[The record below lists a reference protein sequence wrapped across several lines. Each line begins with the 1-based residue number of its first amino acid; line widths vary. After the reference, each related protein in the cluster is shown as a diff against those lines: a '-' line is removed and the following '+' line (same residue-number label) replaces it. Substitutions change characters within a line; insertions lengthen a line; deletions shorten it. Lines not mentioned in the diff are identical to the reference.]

1 MFVFWLL
8 FFWDFGNFACVSLPV
23 SRLFFFFF
31 FATLWVLSSMWIL
44 ASMVMFWYSSL
55 FAVFDR
61 PRFLLQFGSISFLCL
76 IWLNIVCL
84 RLPRGFSDASFSLL
98 SPFFFSLCFFYFVYF
113 NFPQFVLFCLM
124 KSPSQ
129 FESGGVLLSSRFSSL
144 SHLSYPFLCFGGFS
158 FPLVLGFT
166 VCLSQ
171 FPELMM
177 LFILTI
183 FLAIDVGENLVRNW
197 ISVGLAFAFADL
209 VLLNGCSDL
218 SHLWPKGMNPA
229 CLMRMQGQ
237 EGFFL
242 LYESFMK
249 MWRVIW

>member
-98 SPFFFSLCFFYFVYF
+98 SPFFFPFVF
-113 NFPQFVLFCLM
+113 SILFTLIFHSLFCFVSWNPRASLNPEEFCFRLVFPVWVICPIL
-124 KSPSQ
+124 SCALEAFP
-129 FESGGVLLSSRFSSL
+129 FLLSWVSL
-144 SHLSYPFLCFGGFS
+144 FVFPNFLSWWCFS
-158 FPLVLGFT
+158 FWRSSSPLTLEKTWSETGFRWA
-166 VCLSQ
+166 S
-171 FPELMM
+171 
-177 LFILTI
+177 
-183 FLAIDVGENLVRNW
+183 
-197 ISVGLAFAFADL
+197 
-209 VLLNGCSDL
+209 LL
-218 SHLWPKGMNPA
+218 
-229 CLMRMQGQ
+229 
-237 EGFFL
+237 L
-242 LYESFMK
+242 LL
-249 MWRVIW
+249 I